1 MVDVPYIPQL
11 WLTQDTSK
19 NNILIKNTNKFLSNK
34 QVHLLLMVPSK
45 ISHDQGVAISHYLAH
60 NVPDLL
66 SVDDVRGVKHGGVAG
81 PVLLSTVLV
90 LSL

>member
-1 MVDVPYIPQL
+1 MNFFMKIHM
-11 WLTQDTSK
+11 LTYV
-19 NNILIKNTNKFLSNK
+19 SN
-34 QVHLLLMVPSK
+34 LCSK
-45 ISHDQGVAISHYLAH
+45 ISIVQDLTVGHYLAH

-66 SVDDVRGVKHGGVAG
+66 SMDDVRGVDHGGVAG

>member
-1 MVDVPYIPQL
+1 
-11 WLTQDTSK
+11 
-19 NNILIKNTNKFLSNK
+19 
-34 QVHLLLMVPSK
+34 MVPSK